1 MLVKLSPCILN
12 FIHLISTHIH
22 LPPCARFSADRA
34 GFVLP
39 RDIGKD
45 GKRSNYEPLSGNRLI
60 ALLGVMFS
68 TSSPGCTFVTDST
81 TSEGL
86 SKFLE
91 STLGL
96 KHYRYLRG
104 YANVISKAEELTAS
118 GEANAEVAIETSGH
132 CAMKENGYVDDGTY
146 TAVKIIGLL
155 ARTKAS
161 GKGSLLDLI
170 SDLDEMPHVEEFR
183 LQATDGSL
191 ETTTNIFQQASQS
204 LKDLCNDS
212 KDWTFDE
219 DNKEG
224 VRARLSSGGFFMIR
238 QSLHDPVI
246 SLQVESISEDV
257 AHEQVLKSLLDIF
270 SKYEGSLDYR
280 SLQK

>member
-1 MLVKLSPCILN
+1 MLILVLCLIPSECVCFVLLRMSPLYLILN
-12 FIHLISTHIH
+12 SHQHTSTTLYTH
-22 LPPCARFSADRA
+22 FSADRA

-86 SKFLE
+86 NKFLE

-118 GEANAEVAIETSGH
+118 GEVNAEVAIETSG
-132 CAMKENGYVDDGTY
+132 
-146 TAVKIIGLL
+146 I
-155 ARTKAS
+155 
-161 GKGSLLDLI
+161 
-170 SDLDEMPHVEEFR
+170 
-183 LQATDGSL
+183 
-191 ETTTNIFQQASQS
+191 
-204 LKDLCNDS
+204 
-212 KDWTFDE
+212 
-219 DNKEG
+219 
-224 VRARLSSGGFFMIR
+224 
-238 QSLHDPVI
+238 
-246 SLQVESISEDV
+246 
-257 AHEQVLKSLLDIF
+257 
-270 SKYEGSLDYR
+270 
-280 SLQK
+280 